1 MPPQRKGRLPGVAT
15 NFVSRRRELA
25 AARNVLSTSRLV
37 TMTGVSGIGKS
48 RLALRLAMDMRPAF
62 PDGVWLVELAGCDNA
77 ELLAETVA
85 VDLEVDHRCASPVVQ
100 TLSAFLADKKLLLV
114 LDHCDGLTDACAR
127 LIRTLLAAA
136 PRLRVLV
143 TSRNALRLGGERVFP
158 VPPLTVPHLDR
169 LPPATGLSHYGAVR
183 LFAARTAAAQ
193 PGFVVD
199 ESNWADVAWI
209 CRRVDGIPLAIEL
222 VAAQLRTMPL
232 RRLVDL
238 LDAHFRLRTK
248 AVDLAASH
256 RLRPQPVIDWHFDLC
271 SPAERQVWKRLS
283 VFTGSCDLAAAEDVC
298 AGEDVRADEVS
309 GIVTSLM
316 DKGIVHRR
324 QDGATNEGIRYQL
337 LAPVRQHGLEH
348 RSRSTRRTDPR
359 VRHRD
364 HYLSLVALAGTDWFS
379 SRQVLWGERLRKER
393 DNLRTAIAFCLT
405 ERDKSPLA
413 LRITSTLL
421 HFWLATG
428 QLHEGRYWLDRA
440 IAADLSPT
448 VERADA
454 LSARAILTTL
464 MGDAAQAR
472 SSLSEAEE
480 LARRLDDRRS
490 QAYTRLGLSLVTA
503 NRGDLA
509 GAVILAEQALAGF
522 RDTADLAGAHAA
534 LSQLTINASLLG
546 DPRAI
551 GLAEEGLALRV
562 ARQAGRAMPHAL
574 WGAAFAAWRRDE
586 LRHAAA
592 LAQSALRLLR
602 AGNDRLAVAL
612 TLKLLAWIAIGQ
624 NQHTKAARLLGASSS
639 RWLPTELA
647 VVESQHYTAF
657 DHRCEQGSRRSLGD
671 HQFTIAYHQGAQLGL
686 DQAIGYGLGMPAAD
700 RPAPDWTRRHAT
712 RSLTPREQQ
721 VAELIA
727 QGMRNKDIAATLL
740 IARRTAETH
749 VESILTKL
757 GFSTRAE
764 ITAWVARTGQS

>member
-1 MPPQRKGRLPGVAT
+1 MPPQWKGRLPGSAT

-25 AARNVLSTSRLV
+25 AARKLLSTSRLV

-48 RLALRLAMDMRPAF
+48 RLALRLAMDVRPAF

-77 ELLAETVA
+77 DLLAETVA
-85 VDLEVDHRCASPVVQ
+85 VDLDVDHRCASPVVQ
-100 TLSAFLADKKLLLV
+100 TLSAFFADKMLLLV
-114 LDHCDGLTDACAR
+114 LDHCDGLTDACAA
-127 LIRTLLAAA
+127 LIRALLAAA
-136 PRLRVLV
+136 PRLRVIV
-143 TSRNALRLGGERVFP
+143 TSRNALRLDGERVFP

-169 LPPATGLSHYGAVR
+169 LPPATGLNHYGAVR
-183 LFAARTAAAQ
+183 LFAARAAAAR

-222 VAAQLRTMPL
+222 AAAQLRAMPL

-238 LDAHFRLRTK
+238 LDAHFRERTK
-248 AVDLAASH
+248 AVDLATPH
-256 RLRPQPVIDWHFDLC
+256 RLRPQPVIDWHFNLC
-271 SPAERQVWKRLS
+271 LTAERQVWKRLS
-283 VFTGSCDLAAAEDVC
+283 VFTGSCDLAAAEAVC
-298 AGEDVRADEVS
+298 GGEDVRADEVS
-309 GIVTSLM
+309 GIVTSLLG
-316 DKGIVHRR
+316 KGIVHRR
-324 QDGATNEGIRYQL
+324 QDGTADEGVRYQL
-337 LAPVRQHGLEH
+337 LAPIRQHGLEH
-348 RSRSTRRTDPR
+348 WSRSTRRTDAR

-364 HYLSLVALAGTDWFS
+364 HYLSLVTLAGADWFS

-405 ERDKSPLA
+405 ERGKSPLA

-428 QLHEGRYWLDRA
+428 ELHEGRYWLDRA
-440 IAADLSPT
+440 VAADLSPT

-464 MGDAAQAR
+464 MGDVAQAR
-472 SSLSEAEE
+472 SSLVEAEE
-480 LARRLDDRRS
+480 LARRLNNRRS
-490 QAYTRLGLSLVTA
+490 QAYTRLGLSMATA
-503 NRGDLA
+503 HRGDLA
-509 GAVILAEQALAGF
+509 GAVVLAEQALAGF
-522 RDTADLAGAHAA
+522 RDTDDLAGAHAA
-534 LSQLTINASLLG
+534 LSQLAIDAALLG
-546 DPRAI
+546 DSTAVGR
-551 GLAEEGLALRV
+551 AEEGLALCMT
-562 ARQAGRAMPHAL
+562 RQAGHAMPHAL
-574 WGAAFAAWRRDE
+574 WVAAFATWRCDE
-586 LRHAAA
+586 LRRATA

-602 AGNDRLAVAL
+602 PGNDRLAVTL

-639 RWLPTELA
+639 RWLPAELT
-647 VVESQHYTAF
+647 VVESQHYAAF
-657 DHRCEQGSRRSLGD
+657 DHQCENSSRQSLGD
-671 HQFTIAYHQGAQLGL
+671 HQFAVAYHQGAQLGL

-700 RPAPDWTRRHAT
+700 RPHTQWTRQQGT

-757 GFSTRAE
+757 GFTTRAD
-764 ITAWVARTGQS
+764 ITAWITDTGQF